1 MRLFITGEG
10 RGDIRRIAERL
21 AGTSPAAALAFIDE
35 LEAGLALIIRRLEG
49 TAAKPPC
56 DPDEVRYAAQGRY
69 LLFYCASAADLV
81 LLHVSEEAAEID
93 PLLAGDGWGRR
104 PPHFGATGGKFQSQR
119 MAARRSRMA
128 TALPAIATST
138 LGSR

>member
-1 MRLFITGEG
+1 MRLLVTEEG
-10 RGDIRRIAERL
+10 RDDIRRIAERL

-35 LEAGLALIIRRLEG
+35 MEAGLALIIRRLEG
-49 TAAKPPC
+49 AAAKPPG
-56 DPDEVRYAAQGRY
+56 DPDEVHHAAQGRH
-69 LLFYCASAADLV
+69 LLFYCVSAAELV

-93 PLLAGDGWGRR
+93 PLLAGDGRGRR

>member
-1 MRLFITGEG
+1 MRLLVTEEG
-10 RGDIRRIAERL
+10 CDDIWQIAERL

-35 LEAGLALIIRRLEG
+35 LEAALALIIRRLEG
-49 TAAKPPC
+49 AAAKPHG
-56 DPDEVRYAAQGRY
+56 DPAEVRHVPQGRY
-69 LLFYCASAADLV
+69 LLFYCGSAAELV
-81 LLHVSEEAAEID
+81 LLHISEEAAEID
-93 PLLAGDGWGRR
+93 PLLAEDGWGRR